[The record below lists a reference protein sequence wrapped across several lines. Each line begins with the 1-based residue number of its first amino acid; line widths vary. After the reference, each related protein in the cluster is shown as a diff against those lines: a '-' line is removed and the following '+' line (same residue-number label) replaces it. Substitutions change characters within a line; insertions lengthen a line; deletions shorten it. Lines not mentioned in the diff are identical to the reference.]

1 MIKKAVIPAAGLGT
15 RLLPIT
21 KELPKEM
28 LPVFFRKNNKLGL
41 RPMLQAVFEQIY
53 DVGFREFGF
62 IVGRGKR
69 AIEDHF
75 TFDQSFVEQL
85 KNRHK
90 TELANG
96 LQEFYTKLNNSTI
109 MFMNQPVPKGF
120 GDAIH
125 KAKPFTGNDPFLMH
139 AGDDLIFSEKNSHLQ
154 RLIDTFENY
163 AADAAFFV
171 EEVADPRKYGVI
183 VGNEIKP
190 DLYSVKQVIE
200 KPEKPPSNL
209 AVIALYIFKPNIY
222 DAIEEIKPDK
232 RGEIQLSD
240 ALQLLLDRGCNL
252 YAIKLGHNEKRIDI
266 GTPENYLNTL
276 IAGSQIE
283 PYKETKK

>member
-28 LPVFFRKNNKLGL
+28 LPIFFRKNKKLIL
-41 RPMLQAVFEQIY
+41 QPMLQAVFEQIY
-53 DVGFREFGF
+53 DIGFREFGF

-75 TFDQSFVEQL
+75 TFDENFVEQL
-85 KNRHK
+85 KNKHK
-90 TELANG
+90 DDLANG
-96 LQEFYTKLNNSTI
+96 LQDFYTKLSNSTI

-125 KAKPFTGNDPFLMH
+125 KAKPFTGNESFLMH
-139 AGDDLIFSEKNSHLQ
+139 AGDDLIFSQKNGHLQ
-154 RLIDTFENY
+154 RIINVFETFD
-163 AADAAFFV
+163 ADAAFFV
-171 EEVADPRKYGVI
+171 EEVPDPRKYGVI
-183 VGNEIKP
+183 VGNEVKP
-190 DLYSVKQVIE
+190 QLIRVEQVIE

-209 AVIALYIFKPNIY
+209 AVIALYVFKPIIY
-222 DAIEEIKPDK
+222 KAIEEVKPDK

-240 ALQLLLDRGCNL
+240 ALQLLLTWGCNL
-252 YAIKLGHNEKRIDI
+252 YAIKLGSNEKRIDI
-266 GTPENYLNTL
+266 GTPESYLETL
-276 IAGSQIE
+276 TTCSNIE
-283 PYKETKK
+283 TCKRD